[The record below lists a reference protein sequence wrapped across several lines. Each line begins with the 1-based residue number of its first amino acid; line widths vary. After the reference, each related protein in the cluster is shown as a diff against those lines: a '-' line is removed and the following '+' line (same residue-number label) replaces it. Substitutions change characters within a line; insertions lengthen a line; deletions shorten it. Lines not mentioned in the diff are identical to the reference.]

1 MVMQTNSSNYTTIL
15 QRDQISAAICSAE
28 KSTNGEIFAVF
39 AKESDN
45 YFFISFFIWTV
56 AIFFTSIIAAYGIHW
71 FWHDVPLHYFAS
83 TVLAIHLLGLFYL
96 SILPQLRLLITPA
109 AIKNRICHAN
119 AVRQFLAQNINRTK
133 KRTGILLFISQAE
146 HYAEVISDIKIV
158 EKVPAEIWTDIV
170 KGMMTKAREGHL
182 TEAYLEAIKK
192 SGEVLTHYFPRNATT
207 ENELPDH
214 IIEI

>member
-1 MVMQTNSSNYTTIL
+1 MQTNSANYMNIL
-15 QRDQISAAICSAE
+15 QRDQISAAIHDAE
-28 KSTNGEIFAVF
+28 KTTNGEIFAVF

-119 AVRQFLAQNINRTK
+119 AVRQFLAQNINHTK
-133 KRTGILLFISQAE
+133 NEQVSCFSSLKPNIMRKLYRISKLSKKYPQ
-146 HYAEVISDIKIV
+146 
-158 EKVPAEIWTDIV
+158 
-170 KGMMTKAREGHL
+170 
-182 TEAYLEAIKK
+182 K
-192 SGEVLTHYFPRNATT
+192 SGLI
-207 ENELPDH
+207 LSMG
-214 IIEI
+214 